1 MTTQEKPVELEQ
13 VSCEICMKEV
23 PLTEAMVPEAEG
35 YFVHFCGL
43 DCYQQ
48 WKSKS
53 EESDKEADKPESK

>member
-1 MTTQEKPVELEQ
+1 MTTHDKPVELEQ

-23 PLTEAMVPEAEG
+23 PLTEAMVPEAED

-53 EESDKEADKPESK
+53 EEPGKEADKPESK